1 MKSPVILLASLCLAA
16 ASLAETA
23 KNLAIDPKPRDGNWV
38 KRHESFNEVSKKGE
52 VQLVFLGDSIT
63 QGWEGNGK
71 EAWAKTWAP
80 LKAANFGIGGD
91 RTEHVIWRLQNGNFD
106 GIKPKLI
113 VLMIGTNNTGHQGRP
128 AAEHGGVVYTSSAEQ
143 TAEGVKMILDI
154 LGKKLPETKVLL
166 LGIFPR
172 GATKD
177 DAVYVF
183 TKDGKFVRS
192 MLPQMKGGGHGLDIT
207 VEQGPEAGVEDD
219 VEVLYH
225 CDVNRRRVLKTTL
238 DGAVLWEK
246 GAPVE
251 AEFEGKKIY
260 ANENDWNPTNV
271 AFHPNGDIFV
281 GDGYGKS
288 FVHIFSK
295 DGAWKQT
302 IAGPGSGEGQVSGP
316 HGLWW
321 DDRVGTLAVADR
333 SNNRIQY
340 FAENGAGKPWKH
352 VSFVKDAMRQPC
364 HFKTRGDLLL
374 VPDLSSAV
382 ELLGKDNKAVAV
394 LGDGHPTNLR
404 GAARKDFIP
413 GKFVHPH
420 SATFLAD
427 GSILVVEW
435 VPIGRVTRLVKV

>member
-1 MKSPVILLASLCLAA
+1 MDSTNTRRAFIRTAAGLAAVAPFSNAFAAALLAGDVTTGSGEWTYRVEHDWIVAPEGLA
-16 ASLAETA
+16 
-23 KNLAIDPKPRDGNWV
+23 W
-38 KRHESFNEVSKKGE
+38 
-52 VQLVFLGDSIT
+52 GDT
-63 QGWEGNGK
+63 HGVAQD
-71 EAWAKTWAP
+71 
-80 LKAANFGIGGD
+80 KAGQIYISHTVGG
-91 RTEHVIWRLQNGNFD
+91 
-106 GIKPKLI
+106 
-113 VLMIGTNNTGHQGRP
+113 
-128 AAEHGGVVYTSSAEQ
+128 
-143 TAEGVKMILDI
+143 
-154 LGKKLPETKVLL
+154 
-166 LGIFPR
+166 

-192 MLPQMKGGGHGLDIT
+192 MLPQMKGGGHGLDLREEKGT
-207 VEQGPEAGVEDD
+207 EY
-219 VEVLYH
+219 LYH
-225 CDVNRRRVLKTTL
+225 CDVNRRRILKTKL
-238 DGAVLWEK
+238 DGTVIWEK

-251 AEFEGKKIY
+251 AEFMGNKCY

-271 AFHPNGDIFV
+271 AFCPSGEIFV

-288 FVHIFSK
+288 FIHCFTA
-295 DGAWKQT
+295 DGVYTQT
-302 IAGPGSGEGQVSGP
+302 IAGPGNGEGQVSCP

-333 SNNRIQY
+333 GNHRIQY
-340 FAENGAGKPWKH
+340 FDDGGKGKPWKH
-352 VSFVKDAMRQPC
+352 RSFVTDAMRQPC
-364 HFKTRGDLLL
+364 HFKTRGDTLL

-382 ELLGKDNKAVAV
+382 ELLGKDNKALAV
-394 LGDGHPTNLR
+394 LGDGHPTTLR

>member
-1 MKSPVILLASLCLAA
+1 MMWARDVDARYAPRMHTNSAARALDRDSRRAFIRTAAGVAALAPFSNAFASALLAGDVVTGSGDHKYRVEHDWLTAPEGLAWGDTHGCA
-16 ASLAETA
+16 QDKA
-23 KNLAIDPKPRDGNWV
+23 GNIYISHTV
-38 KRHESFNEVSKKGE
+38 
-52 VQLVFLGDSIT
+52 
-63 QGWEGNGK
+63 
-71 EAWAKTWAP
+71 
-80 LKAANFGIGGD
+80 GG
-91 RTEHVIWRLQNGNFD
+91 
-106 GIKPKLI
+106 
-113 VLMIGTNNTGHQGRP
+113 
-128 AAEHGGVVYTSSAEQ
+128 
-143 TAEGVKMILDI
+143 
-154 LGKKLPETKVLL
+154 
-166 LGIFPR
+166 

-192 MLPQMKGGGHGLDIT
+192 MLPQLKGGGHGLD
-207 VEQGPEAGVEDD
+207 VRAEDGT
-219 VEVLYH
+219 EFLYH
-225 CDVNRRRVLKTTL
+225 CDVNRRRVLKTKL
-238 DGAVLWEK
+238 DGTVVWEK
-246 GAPVE
+246 GAPVD
-251 AEFEGKKIY
+251 AEFEGKKVY
-260 ANENDWNPTNV
+260 ENENDWNPTNV
-271 AFHPNGDIFV
+271 AFHPNGDLFV

-302 IAGPGSGEGQVSGP
+302 ICGPGAGEGQVSGP

-321 DDRVGTLAVADR
+321 DNRVGTLLVADR
-333 SNNRIQY
+333 SNNRAQY
-340 FAENGAGKPWKH
+340 FGVSRGNNPWKH
-352 VSFVKDAMRQPC
+352 VAFIKDGMRQPC

-382 ELLGKDNKAVAV
+382 ELVDADNKVAAV

-420 SATFLAD
+420 SAMFLED

>member
-1 MKSPVILLASLCLAA
+1 MLTNQHRRAFIRTAAGIAAVAPFSNAFASALLAGDIVTGEGDHKYRVEHDWLTPPDGLA
-16 ASLAETA
+16 
-23 KNLAIDPKPRDGNWV
+23 W
-38 KRHESFNEVSKKGE
+38 
-52 VQLVFLGDSIT
+52 GDTHGVAQDRAGHIYISHT
-63 QGWEGNGK
+63 V
-71 EAWAKTWAP
+71 
-80 LKAANFGIGGD
+80 GG
-91 RTEHVIWRLQNGNFD
+91 
-106 GIKPKLI
+106 
-113 VLMIGTNNTGHQGRP
+113 
-128 AAEHGGVVYTSSAEQ
+128 
-143 TAEGVKMILDI
+143 
-154 LGKKLPETKVLL
+154 
-166 LGIFPR
+166 

-207 VEQGPEAGVEDD
+207 VEQGPEDGVEDD
-219 VEVLYH
+219 VEVLCH

-321 DDRVGTLAVADR
+321 DDRIGTLAVADR

-382 ELLGKDNKAVAV
+382 ELLGKDNKVVAV

-420 SATFLAD
+420 SAMFLAD

-435 VPIGRVTRLVKV
+435 VPIGRVTRLVKI

>member
-1 MKSPVILLASLCLAA
+1 MLHSAIDRDSRRAFIRTAAGIAAVAPFSNAFASALLAGDVVTGEGDHRYRVEHDWLTPPEGLAWGDTHGVTQDRA
-16 ASLAETA
+16 
-23 KNLAIDPKPRDGNWV
+23 GNIYISHTV
-38 KRHESFNEVSKKGE
+38 
-52 VQLVFLGDSIT
+52 
-63 QGWEGNGK
+63 
-71 EAWAKTWAP
+71 
-80 LKAANFGIGGD
+80 GG
-91 RTEHVIWRLQNGNFD
+91 
-106 GIKPKLI
+106 
-113 VLMIGTNNTGHQGRP
+113 
-128 AAEHGGVVYTSSAEQ
+128 
-143 TAEGVKMILDI
+143 
-154 LGKKLPETKVLL
+154 
-166 LGIFPR
+166 

-207 VEQGPEAGVEDD
+207 VEEGPEAGVEDD

-238 DGAVLWEK
+238 DGTVLWEK

-251 AEFEGKKIY
+251 AEFEGKKVY

-271 AFHPNGDIFV
+271 AFHPNGDVFV

>member
-1 MKSPVILLASLCLAA
+1 MHDTRHDSRSDSHGEHSRRAFIRTAAGLAALAPFSNAFASALLAGDIVTGSGDFQYRVEHDWLTPPEGLA
-16 ASLAETA
+16 
-23 KNLAIDPKPRDGNWV
+23 W
-38 KRHESFNEVSKKGE
+38 
-52 VQLVFLGDSIT
+52 GDTHGVAQDKSGHIYISHT
-63 QGWEGNGK
+63 V
-71 EAWAKTWAP
+71 
-80 LKAANFGIGGD
+80 GGD
-91 RTEHVIWRLQNGNFD
+91 AR
-106 GIKPKLI
+106 
-113 VLMIGTNNTGHQGRP
+113 
-128 AAEHGGVVYTSSAEQ
+128 
-143 TAEGVKMILDI
+143 
-154 LGKKLPETKVLL
+154 
-166 LGIFPR
+166 
-172 GATKD
+172 KD

-192 MLPQMKGGGHGLDIT
+192 MMPQMKGGGHGLDVRDELGT
-207 VEQGPEAGVEDD
+207 EF
-219 VEVLYH
+219 LYH

-238 DGAVLWEK
+238 DGTVVWEK

-251 AEFEGKKIY
+251 AEFAGAKVY
-260 ANENDWNPTNV
+260 GNENDWNPTNV
-271 AFHPNGDIFV
+271 AFHPNGDVFV

-288 FVHIFSK
+288 FVHIWSK
-295 DGAWKQT
+295 DGAYKST
-302 IAGPGSGEGQVSGP
+302 IAGPGSGEGEVSGP

-321 DDRVGTLAVADR
+321 DDRLGALAVADR

-340 FAENGAGKPWKH
+340 FAEAGAGQPWKH
-352 VSFVKDAMRQPC
+352 VSFVKEAMRQPC

-382 ELLGKDNKAVAV
+382 ELLGKDNKPVAV

-435 VPIGRVTRLVKV
+435 VPIGRVTKLTRI